1 MSRNSEVNYRGDS
14 LAFLYSV
21 MKGRIKDK
29 EAIVSKSTGE
39 VVVIKKPVTAEG
51 RMKAAERIL
60 KYYTDTDAI
69 ESSSEPGIVIL
80 PECQI
85 ESFDISPS
93 EDGQI

>member
-1 MSRNSEVNYRGDS
+1 MRDYRGDS

-29 EAIVSKSTGE
+29 EALINKSNGE
-39 VVVIKKPVTAEG
+39 VVIIKKPVTAEG

-60 KYYTDTDAI
+60 KYYTDQDQ
-69 ESSSEPGIVIL
+69 EFKPEEMGIVIL

-85 ESFDISPS
+85 GGFDISPS
-93 EDGQI
+93 DDG